1 MRYGGNR
8 VTLSHHKMHF
18 LGRVILALPFVL
30 RKDNREKIGRRIEC
44 SLLWEAKETIEN
56 KSDPVFT

>member
-1 MRYGGNR
+1 MQ
-8 VTLSHHKMHF
+8 F
-18 LGRVILALPFVL
+18 FGRVILALPFVL
-30 RKDNREKIGRRIEC
+30 RKDNREKICKRIEC

>member
-8 VTLSHHKMHF
+8 VTLSHHKMQF
-18 LGRVILALPFVL
+18 FGRVILALPFVL
-30 RKDNREKIGRRIEC
+30 RKDNREKICKRIEC